1 MAHPLIQKVRK
12 AGHEQGWI
20 DSTETLVVA
29 VSGGG
34 DSVALLNA
42 LEETYRGRIVVA
54 HLEHGIRGTSS
65 VDDAGFVKN
74 LCREK
79 TLEAVIR
86 SVPVPRQRHRGESME
101 EAARRIRYNFLE
113 ETRLSFGAA
122 WIAVGHNSDDVV
134 ETMLLNFLRGTG
146 VSGLCGL
153 LGRRGRI
160 VRPLIHCSRL
170 ELRDFL
176 IERGQPW
183 REDETNSD
191 TQYLR
196 NRLRLDLIPSLVK
209 GYNPNFSEKML
220 FLRESLLPCREFLE
234 ERGKGASLLLRRN
247 LPLAIC
253 AWDLPAIRRMVPSA
267 RADLFRSEASILGLG
282 TLDHRQME
290 RLLDLLASRQGWRF
304 QWEKTI
310 EVRAGGGFLALVD
323 RDLFDRR
330 PDPPLVLDEA
340 NGRIRWGAGT
350 LQWEKTG
357 VKNPVISDFSALL
370 PASDKTPVIM
380 SSSEALPHAMIA
392 SIPWFFRKCWPT
404 VVFGDK
410 MSWTPFWG
418 RTYRLQKTDSF
429 CIRLTYTPDRSV
441 GES

>member
-12 AGHEQGWI
+12 AGREQGWI
-20 DSTETLVVA
+20 DSTETMMVA

-34 DSVALLNA
+34 DSVALLDA
-42 LEETYRGRIVVA
+42 LEETYHGRIIVA

-65 VDDAGFVKN
+65 VADADFVRDLCQKKN
-74 LCREK
+74 LDV
-79 TLEAVIR
+79 VIR
-86 SVPVPRQRHRGESME
+86 SVSIPRQRHRGESME
-101 EAARRIRYNFLE
+101 EAARRIRYKFLE
-113 ETRLSFGAA
+113 GARDSFGAA

-170 ELRDFL
+170 DLRNFL
-176 IERGQPW
+176 LEHGQTW

-191 TQYLR
+191 TRYLR
-196 NRLRLDLIPSLVK
+196 NKLRLELIPSLTQA
-209 GYNPNFSEKML
+209 YNPNFSEKML
-220 FLRESLLPCREFLE
+220 FLRESLIPCREFLE

-253 AWDLPAIRRMVPSA
+253 AWDLHSLRRLVPSA
-267 RADLFRSEASILGLG
+267 RADLFRYEASGFGLG

-290 RLLDLLASRQGWRF
+290 RLLGLLSLRQGWRF
-304 QWEKTI
+304 QWEKTLEI
-310 EVRAGGGFLALVD
+310 RAGGGFLALLD
-323 RDLFDRR
+323 RKLFDRP
-330 PDPPLVLDEA
+330 PDPPFVLDETK
-340 NGRIRWGAGT
+340 GKTRWGAGT
-350 LQWEKTG
+350 LKWETTG
-357 VKNPVISDFSALL
+357 LRNPAFSDFSVVL
-370 PASDKTPVIM
+370 PAFGKAPVIM
-380 SSSEALPHAMIA
+380 SSSEALPQATLG
-392 SIPWFFRKCWPT
+392 SIPWFYRKCWPT

-418 RTYRLQKTDSF
+418 RPYEFQETDSF